1 MFRLQVVAFLSGDEP
16 KIEQRRNIVW
26 ISAQALL
33 QVTCRFVVLSKV
45 PIAKTHEHIRAR
57 GRIQGD
63 ERLELLKRFVY
74 LANRE
79 VALSQSRM
87 KIGSFRI
94 NSQSI
99 VQHFDRVLKERLLHT
114 QLGHEEKNVRVVRRS
129 LSRPHQ
135 QFQRVHFPVHA
146 RRGLC

>member
-1 MFRLQVVAFLSGDEP
+1 KQSLGIIFVQAHGSLQILFRLQVVAFLSGDEP

-33 QVTCRFVVLSKV
+33 QVTFRFVVLSKV
-45 PIAKTHEHIRAR
+45 PIAKTHEHIRAW

-79 VALSQSRM
+79 VALSKSRM

-99 VQHFDRVLKERLLHT
+99 VQHFDRVLKE
-114 QLGHEEKNVRVVRRS
+114 
-129 LSRPHQ
+129 
-135 QFQRVHFPVHA
+135 
-146 RRGLC
+146 